1 MDLDHH
7 SESAQAKMFAMLFGD
22 IDAQINRLTS
32 LKSELPA
39 AISKDINDAIERS
52 TDSIHQLAQLVE
64 TIRPGVEKAIALQTN
79 SLAAQVG
86 TMVKAAEGMNQQAND
101 LIQKKTGSI
110 ETIIKN
116 QVEAAIQQSLSSK
129 IANELSELNRKL
141 NEAGKRVEKIAAAAE
156 MSSRGSVKKWLLSM
170 FGAAFA
176 GAIIALAGGWFIASS
191 PQTPFAIRVDTRSV
205 AAIMLDVDQL
215 KRQQAAQR

>member
-22 IDAQINRLTS
+22 IDAQINRLSS

-86 TMVKAAEGMNQQAND
+86 TMVKAAEGMNEKAND
-101 LIQKKTGSI
+101 LIQKKTASI

-116 QVEAAIQQSLSSK
+116 QVETAIQQSLSSK
-129 IANELSELNRKL
+129 ITNELSELNRKL

-156 MSSRGSVKKWLLSM
+156 MSSRGNVKKWLASLCVAGIIGGLAAGSM
-170 FGAAFA
+170 ISYAMKNGMYPMSYFIDYKAVSEK
-176 GAIIALAGGWFIASS
+176 IIENFYIA
-191 PQTPFAIRVDTRSV
+191 PR
-205 AAIMLDVDQL
+205 
-215 KRQQAAQR
+215 K